1 MLAAAHR
8 LEGIQGGGVTG
19 DQGVEEMPQA
29 GQGLVFGRAVAG
41 ELVDEAAG
49 EAGGDLGEFEV
60 FILAPGEEAPH
71 YTRVGAAGVGI
82 GDSGGEELIG
92 RKDGIA
98 PGALKDS
105 RDRPSANG
113 P

>member
-1 MLAAAHR
+1 M
-8 LEGIQGGGVTG
+8 
-19 DQGVEEMPQA
+19 A
-29 GQGLVFGRAVAG
+29 GQGLVFGGTVAG
-41 ELVDEAAG
+41 ELVNEATGKAG
-49 EAGGDLGEFEV
+49 RNLGEFEV
-60 FILAPGEEAPH
+60 LLLAPGEKAPH
-71 YTRVGAAGVGI
+71 AAGVGAAGVEI
-82 GDSGGEELIG
+82 GDAGGEELIG

>member
-1 MLAAAHR
+1 ML
-8 LEGIQGGGVTG
+8 L
-19 DQGVEEMPQA
+19 
-29 GQGLVFGRAVAG
+29 
-41 ELVDEAAG
+41 
-49 EAGGDLGEFEV
+49 
-60 FILAPGEEAPH
+60 LAPGEKAPH
-71 YTRVGAAGVGI
+71 AAGVGAAGVEI
-82 GDSGGEELIG
+82 GDAGGEELIG